1 MVPRADRH
9 AAAIEN
15 RADIVRMDAV
25 EHERQDARL
34 ARRRAND
41 AQARNTRRFLRRVR
55 EATHIASERV
65 REKFGYACSR
75 AHDQLGSIEEQ
86 AARYA
91 DDPVARVRIVAFAFA
106 VAVFGFAVVRTLML
120 PW

>member
-1 MVPRADRH
+1 MPEMHYRLRWPDETEMTCYSPSLVIRDYFEPGADY
-9 AAAIEN
+9 A
-15 RADIVRMDAV
+15 
-25 EHERQDARL
+25 L
-34 ARRRAND
+34 AE
-41 AQARNTRRFLRRVR
+41 FLRRVR

-91 DDPVARVRIVAFAFA
+91 DDPVARVRIVAFDDPAPDRA
-106 VAVFGFAVVRTLML
+106 R
-120 PW
+120 